1 MSSTSP
7 KAQAAR
13 EAVAI
18 RLREI
23 RLDAGITAR
32 ELAARCGWSES
43 KSSRIEHAKTP
54 PSDADIR
61 SWCAAC
67 GVPGL
72 ADDLIASNRQ
82 ADSMYVQ
89 WKRLQRTGLRRLQ
102 ESGVPLYEQTRQF
115 HVYCSNVI
123 PGFFQTQE
131 YATAL
136 LTSIARFRGTPD
148 DVTEAV
154 AARFKRSHV
163 IHEGDHRFAVLI
175 EESVL
180 RYRIGGTEAMAAQLG
195 HLLSVMAL
203 PSVSLGII
211 PFTAP
216 RPAWPLETF
225 TVFDRQR
232 VHVETLSAAIKETQ
246 PSDVALYLKA
256 FDNLKQAASYGP
268 DARALIASAIGLLDS
283 RD

>member
-1 MSSTSP
+1 MSSPSS
-7 KAQAAR
+7 KAQEAR
-13 EAVAI
+13 EAVAG

-61 SWCAAC
+61 AWCGAC
-67 GVPGL
+67 GVSEQ
-72 ADDLIASNRQ
+72 AADLIAANRQ
-82 ADSMYVQ
+82 ADSMYVH
-89 WKRLQRTGLRRLQ
+89 WKRLQRTGLKRLQ
-102 ESGVPLYEQTRQF
+102 ESGVPLYEQTQQF
-115 HVYCSNVI
+115 HVYCSNVV
-123 PGFFQTQE
+123 PGFFQTPD

-136 LTSIARFRGTPD
+136 LTSIARFRETPD
-148 DVTEAV
+148 DVSEAV
-154 AARFKRSHV
+154 TARMNRSQV

-180 RYRIGGTEAMAAQLG
+180 RYRIGSPEVMATQLG
-195 HLLSVMAL
+195 HLLSVMGL
-203 PSVSLGII
+203 PSISLGII

-216 RPAWPLETF
+216 RAAWPLETF
-225 TVFDRQR
+225 TIFDRKR
-232 VHVETLSAAIKETQ
+232 VHVETLSAAIKETE

-256 FDNLKQAASYGP
+256 FESLKEVAAYGT
-268 DARALIASAIGLLDS
+268 DARALITTAFDALY
-283 RD
+283 

>member
-1 MSSTSP
+1 MSSSP
-7 KAQAAR
+7 SSRAQEAR
-13 EAVAI
+13 EAIAG

-32 ELAARCGWSES
+32 ELAVRCGWSES

-67 GVPGL
+67 NAPGQ
-72 ADDLIASNRQ
+72 ADDLIAANRQ

-102 ESGVPLYEQTRQF
+102 ESGVPLYEKTRQF
-115 HVYCSNVI
+115 HVYCSNVV
-123 PGFFQTQE
+123 PGFFQTPG

-136 LTSIARFRGTPD
+136 LTSIAKFRGTPD
-148 DVTEAV
+148 DVADAV
-154 AARFKRSHV
+154 TARMNRSHV
-163 IHEGDHRFAVLI
+163 VREGDHRFAVLI

-180 RYRIGGTEAMAAQLG
+180 RYRIGSPDVMAAQLG

-211 PFTAP
+211 PFTVS
-216 RPAWPLETF
+216 RESWPLETF
-225 TVFDRQR
+225 TIFDRQR

-246 PSDVALYLKA
+246 PSDVALYLRA
-256 FDNLKQAASYGP
+256 FGNLHEIASYGAE
-268 DARALIASAIGLLDS
+268 ARSLITSAIDALPEN
-283 RD
+283 

>member
-1 MSSTSP
+1 MTSP
-7 KAQAAR
+7 SSKAQEAR
-13 EAVAI
+13 ESLAA

-23 RLDAGITAR
+23 RLDAGITGR
-32 ELAARCGWSES
+32 ELAVRCGWSES

-61 SWCAAC
+61 AWCKAC
-67 GVPGL
+67 GTPGN
-72 ADDLIASNRQ
+72 ADDLIAANRQ

-89 WKRLQRTGLRRLQ
+89 WKRLQRTGLRQLQ
-102 ESGVPLYEQTRQF
+102 ESGVPLYEQTQQF
-115 HVYCSNVI
+115 HVYCSNVV
-123 PGFFQTQE
+123 PGFFQTPG

-148 DVTEAV
+148 DVSDAV
-154 AARFKRSHV
+154 TARMNRSHV
-163 IHEGDHRFAVLI
+163 IREGDHRFAVLV

-180 RYRIGGTEAMAAQLG
+180 RYRIGSAEIMAAQLG

-203 PSVSLGII
+203 PSISLGII

-216 RPAWPLETF
+216 RQAWPLETF
-225 TVFDRQR
+225 TIFDGQR

-256 FDNLKQAASYGP
+256 FGNLKEVAVYGAEARSLITAAV
-268 DARALIASAIGLLDS
+268 DAVG
-283 RD
+283 

>member
-1 MSSTSP
+1 MPSPSS

-13 EAVAI
+13 EAVAA

-54 PSDADIR
+54 PGDADIR

-67 GVPGL
+67 GVPEL
-72 ADDLIASNRQ
+72 AEDLIASNRQ

-89 WKRLQRTGLRRLQ
+89 WKRLQRTGLRQLQ

-115 HVYCSNVI
+115 HVYCSNVV
-123 PGFFQTQE
+123 PGFFQTPE

-148 DVTEAV
+148 DVEEAV
-154 AARFKRSHV
+154 SARIKRSRV
-163 IHEGDHRFAVLI
+163 IREGDHRFAVLV
-175 EESVL
+175 EEAVL
-180 RYRIGGTEAMAAQLG
+180 RYRIGGAEVMAAQLG

-203 PSVSLGII
+203 PSISLGII

-225 TVFDRQR
+225 TIFDRER
-232 VHVETLSAAIKETQ
+232 VHVETLSAAIRETQ
-246 PSDVALYLKA
+246 PSDVALYMKA
-256 FDNLKQAASYGP
+256 FANLKRAASYGP
-268 DARALIASAIGLLDS
+268 DARALITSAISFLDA
-283 RD
+283 RG

>member
-1 MSSTSP
+1 MSSPSS
-7 KAQAAR
+7 KAQEAR
-13 EAVAI
+13 EAVAG

-32 ELAARCGWSES
+32 ELAVRAGWSES

-61 SWCAAC
+61 AWCAAC
-67 GVPGL
+67 GAPEQ
-72 ADDLIASNRQ
+72 AADLIAANRQ

-89 WKRLQRTGLRRLQ
+89 WKRLQRTGLKRLQ
-102 ESGVPLYEQTRQF
+102 ESGVPLYGQTQQF
-115 HVYCSNVI
+115 HVYCSNVV
-123 PGFFQTQE
+123 PGFFQTPD

-136 LTSIARFRGTPD
+136 LASIARFRDTPD
-148 DVTEAV
+148 DVSEAV
-154 AARFKRSHV
+154 TARMNRSQV

-180 RYRIGGTEAMAAQLG
+180 RYRIGSPEVMATQLG
-195 HLLSVMAL
+195 HLLFVMGL
-203 PSVSLGII
+203 PSISLGII

-216 RPAWPLETF
+216 RAAWPLETF
-225 TVFDRQR
+225 TIFDRKR
-232 VHVETLSAAIKETQ
+232 VHVETLSAAIKETE

-256 FDNLKQAASYGP
+256 FESLKEVAAYGT
-268 DARALIASAIGLLDS
+268 DARALITAAFDALY
-283 RD
+283 

>member
-1 MSSTSP
+1 MSSSP
-7 KAQAAR
+7 SSRAQEAR
-13 EAVAI
+13 EAIAG
-18 RLREI
+18 RLREM

-32 ELAARCGWSES
+32 ELAVRCGWSES

-61 SWCAAC
+61 SWCTAC
-67 GVPGL
+67 NAPGQ
-72 ADDLIASNRQ
+72 ADDLIAANRQ

-89 WKRLQRTGLRRLQ
+89 WKRLQQTGLRRLQ
-102 ESGVPLYEQTRQF
+102 ESGVPLYEKTRKF
-115 HVYCSNVI
+115 HVYCSNVV
-123 PGFFQTQE
+123 PGFFQTPG

-136 LTSIARFRGTPD
+136 LTSIAKFRGTPD
-148 DVTEAV
+148 DVADAV
-154 AARFKRSHV
+154 TARMNRSHV
-163 IHEGDHRFAVLI
+163 VREGDHRFAVLI

-180 RYRIGGTEAMAAQLG
+180 RYRIGSPDVMAAQLG

-216 RPAWPLETF
+216 RESWPLEAF
-225 TVFDRQR
+225 TIFDGKR

-246 PSDVALYLKA
+246 PSDVALYVRA
-256 FDNLKQAASYGP
+256 FGNLHEIASYGA
-268 DARALIASAIGLLDS
+268 DARSLITTAIDALPAT
-283 RD
+283 

>member
-1 MSSTSP
+1 MSSSP
-7 KAQAAR
+7 SSRAQEAR
-13 EAVAI
+13 EAIAS

-32 ELAARCGWSES
+32 ELAVRCEWSES

-54 PSDADIR
+54 ASDSDIR
-61 SWCAAC
+61 SWCTAC
-67 GVPGL
+67 GAPGQ
-72 ADDLIASNRQ
+72 ADDLIAANRQ
-82 ADSMYVQ
+82 AAEAYVQ

-115 HVYCSNVI
+115 HVYCSNVV
-123 PGFFQTQE
+123 PGFFQTPG

-148 DVTEAV
+148 DVSDAV
-154 AARFKRSHV
+154 TARMDRSHV
-163 IHEGDHRFAVLI
+163 IREGDHRFAVLV

-180 RYRIGGTEAMAAQLG
+180 RYRIGSAEVMAAQLG

-203 PSVSLGII
+203 PSISLGVI

-216 RPAWPLETF
+216 RQAWPLETF
-225 TVFDRQR
+225 TIFDRKR

-246 PSDVALYLKA
+246 PSDVELYLKA
-256 FDNLKQAASYGP
+256 FGNLKDVAAYGAN
-268 DARALIASAIGLLDS
+268 ARALIVSAIGALD
-283 RD
+283 

>member
-1 MSSTSP
+1 MSSSP
-7 KAQAAR
+7 SSRAQEAR
-13 EAVAI
+13 EAIAG
-18 RLREI
+18 RLREM

-32 ELAARCGWSES
+32 ELAVRCGWSES

-61 SWCAAC
+61 AWCTAC
-67 GVPGL
+67 DAPGQ
-72 ADDLIASNRQ
+72 ADDLIAANRQ

-102 ESGVPLYEQTRQF
+102 ESGVPLYEKTRQF
-115 HVYCSNVI
+115 HVYCSNVV
-123 PGFFQTQE
+123 PGFFQAPG

-136 LTSIARFRGTPD
+136 LTSIAKFRGTPD
-148 DVTEAV
+148 DVADAV
-154 AARFKRSHV
+154 AARMNRSHV
-163 IHEGDHRFAVLI
+163 VREGDHRFAVLI

-180 RYRIGGTEAMAAQLG
+180 RYRIGSPDVMAAQLG

-211 PFTAP
+211 PFTAS
-216 RPAWPLETF
+216 REAWPVETF
-225 TVFDRQR
+225 TIFDGKR

-246 PSDVALYLKA
+246 PSDVALYVRA
-256 FDNLKQAASYGP
+256 FGNLHEIAAYGA
-268 DARALIASAIGLLDS
+268 DARSLITSAIDVLPDN
-283 RD
+283 

>member
-1 MSSTSP
+1 MSSPSS
-7 KAQAAR
+7 KAQEAR
-13 EAVAI
+13 EAVAG

-61 SWCAAC
+61 AWCGAC
-67 GVPGL
+67 GVSEQ
-72 ADDLIASNRQ
+72 AADLIAANRQ
-82 ADSMYVQ
+82 ADSMYVH
-89 WKRLQRTGLRRLQ
+89 WKRLQRTGLKRLQ
-102 ESGVPLYEQTRQF
+102 ESGVPLYEQTQQF
-115 HVYCSNVI
+115 HVYCSNVV
-123 PGFFQTQE
+123 PGFFQTPD

-136 LTSIARFRGTPD
+136 LTSIARFRETPD
-148 DVTEAV
+148 DVSEAV
-154 AARFKRSHV
+154 TARMNRSQV

-180 RYRIGGTEAMAAQLG
+180 RYRIGSPEVMATQLG
-195 HLLSVMAL
+195 HLLSVMGL
-203 PSVSLGII
+203 PSISLGVI

-216 RPAWPLETF
+216 RAAWPLETF
-225 TVFDRQR
+225 TIFDRKR
-232 VHVETLSAAIKETQ
+232 VHVETLSAAIKETE

-256 FDNLKQAASYGP
+256 FENLKEVAAYGT
-268 DARALIASAIGLLDS
+268 DARTLITSAFDALY
-283 RD
+283 

>member
-1 MSSTSP
+1 MSSPSS

-13 EAVAI
+13 EAVAG
-18 RLREI
+18 RLRET

-32 ELAARCGWSES
+32 ELAVRCGWSES

-61 SWCAAC
+61 AWCTAC

-72 ADDLIASNRQ
+72 ADDLIAASRQ

-89 WKRLQRTGLRRLQ
+89 WKRLQRTGLRQLQ
-102 ESGVPLYEQTRQF
+102 ESGVPLYEQTQQF
-115 HVYCSNVI
+115 HVYCSNVV
-123 PGFFQTQE
+123 PGIFQTPG

-136 LTSIARFRGTPD
+136 LTSIAQFRGTPD
-148 DVTEAV
+148 DVNDAV
-154 AARFKRSHV
+154 AARMERSRV
-163 IHEGDHRFAVLI
+163 IREGDHRFAVLV

-180 RYRIGGTEAMAAQLG
+180 KYRIGSLEVMAAQLG
-195 HLLSVMAL
+195 HLLSVMGL
-203 PSVSLGII
+203 PSISLGII

-216 RPAWPLETF
+216 RTAWPLETF
-225 TVFDRQR
+225 TIFDGQR

-256 FDNLKQAASYGP
+256 FGNLKEVAVCGSK
-268 DARALIASAIGLLDS
+268 ARTLIASAIDALG
-283 RD
+283 